1 MGGAGSV
8 LKSLHVDTIMM
19 ASLTM
24 DNHEVNTVL
33 EIAQAMHTGIK
44 IVRTGDRIFI
54 DPSARGYVLHPDSN
68 HLAEKNL
75 NNSSVVLKIIY
86 GNSSILLA
94 GDAEVPAEQRLI
106 PRYGAFLSSNVLKTG
121 HHGSITSTSADFLNV
136 TRPQTALI
144 SVGYHNKFR
153 HPSPFTIWRMTM
165 NSIEIQRTDTSGAI
179 VLETDGTKWIQ
190 KEWR

>member
-1 MGGAGSV
+1 
-8 LKSLHVDTIMM
+8 
-19 ASLTM
+19 
-24 DNHEVNTVL
+24 L